1 MIIIDDIE
9 QGTPEWKL
17 LKAGVISASNLHK
30 IISAVNGEY
39 SKQADKYV
47 IKLISERLTG
57 EVDDDYTNA
66 YMERGREM
74 EAEARDW
81 YRMTHSEAVRQV
93 GFVFRDESRLV
104 GCSPDGLMEDRGF
117 ETKCVIGSTMVS
129 YLLGDEQ
136 SIVNEYKQQVQG
148 GMWITGFDYWE
159 LLIYHPSFD
168 PLLITVKRDDYYCR
182 KIEMAVARTLKDMND
197 KIKRLGK

>member
-1 MIIIDDIE
+1 MILVEDVI
-9 QGTPEWKL
+9 QGTPEWKK

-39 SKQADKYV
+39 SKSADKYV
-47 IKLISERLTG
+47 IKLISERITG
-57 EVDDDYTNA
+57 EIDDVYTDAN
-66 YMERGREM
+66 MLRGVEM
-74 EAEARDW
+74 EVEARDW
-81 YRMTHSEAVRQV
+81 YRLTQSEPVRQV

-136 SIVNEYKQQVQG
+136 SVVNEYKQQVQG
-148 GMWITGFDYWE
+148 GMWITGLSLWD

-168 PLLITVKRDDYYCR
+168 PLLITVKRDDDYCR
-182 KIEMAVARTLKDMND
+182 KIEMVVARTLKDMND